1 MALRGVIAYIGVG
14 SNLEEPLRQCRM
26 ALQNIA
32 AVKDIRLLRASS
44 FYRTEPV
51 GVREQ
56 DEFVNTVA
64 EIRTALSPWT
74 LFGALKAIEREMGR
88 RETLRWGPRIID
100 LDILLYG
107 QDVLQEDEL
116 VIPHPELHKRRF
128 VLVPLCEISS
138 YVIHPAFGISMQGLL
153 TRLEIDD
160 RSAVVKI
167 EPADYKRQS

>member
-14 SNLEEPLRQCRM
+14 SNLEEPLRQCRL
-26 ALQNIA
+26 ALQNISA
-32 AVKDIRLLRASS
+32 LNDTRLLRASS

-56 DEFVNTVA
+56 AAFVNAVA
-64 EIRTALSPWT
+64 EIRTELSPGT
-74 LFGALKAIEREMGR
+74 LLGALKAIEHQMGR

-107 QDVLQEDEL
+107 LDIVQEEDL
-116 VIPHPELHKRRF
+116 IIPHPEFHKRRF
-128 VLVPLCEISS
+128 VLAPLCEISS

-153 TRLEIDD
+153 IRLDDDD
-160 RSAVVKI
+160 RNDVVKI
-167 EPADYKRQS
+167 ERTDN

>member
-14 SNLEEPLRQCRM
+14 SNLEEPLRQCRL
-26 ALQNIA
+26 ALQNLA
-32 AVKDIRLLRASS
+32 AVNDTRLLRTSS

-56 DEFVNTVA
+56 DPFINTVA
-64 EIRTALSPWT
+64 EIRTELAART
-74 LFGALKAIEREMGR
+74 LLGALKAIEQEMGR
-88 RETLRWGPRIID
+88 RELLRRWGPRVID

-107 QDVLQEDEL
+107 QDIVQEDDL

-128 VLVPLCEISS
+128 VLAPLCEISS

-153 TRLEIDD
+153 IRLENDD

-167 EPADYKRQS
+167 

>member
-1 MALRGVIAYIGVG
+1 MALRGVISYIGVG

-32 AVKDIRLLRASS
+32 AVKDIRLLRTSS

-56 DEFVNTVA
+56 DAFVNTVA
-64 EIRTALSPWT
+64 EIRTELSPWT
-74 LFGALKAIEREMGR
+74 LLGALKAIEREMGR

-107 QDVLQEDEL
+107 QNVLQEDGL
-116 VIPHPELHKRRF
+116 VIPHPELHKRCF

-167 EPADYKRQS
+167 KQEDS